1 MCTFKVIAAASFE
14 SSRRANALETD
25 ALLVEVLE
33 NSVPAKNRCFE
44 KAGPSKKMRSEY
56 EYATSPATCY
66 TFVTMS
72 KIWLDGELVEKE
84 HAVVSV
90 FDHGLL
96 YGDGCFE
103 GIRAYNGR
111 VFKLASHLRRMYQ
124 SAEKI
129 RLTPA
134 YTPEQIGD
142 AIRQTLQ
149 VNGQS
154 DAYIRLIF
162 TRGEGTLGLH
172 PFRCPRPNTIIIT
185 ANIQLY
191 PPELYENGMKV
202 IVAQRPRIPIAC
214 LDPAIKSL
222 NYLNNI
228 LAKVEAIDADVLEAI
243 MLNTDGEVA
252 ECTGDNI
259 FVIKGGQI
267 FTPPKESGILHG
279 ITRQFVM
286 DTVAPNL
293 GYTVSEKVMKLDEVL
308 AADEVFLT
316 GTAAE
321 IIGVSQIDE
330 HIIGEGKVGPI
341 TRSLNEEFR
350 RIIARNAPED

>member
-1 MCTFKVIAAASFE
+1 MAKV
-14 SSRRANALETD
+14 
-25 ALLVEVLE
+25 
-33 NSVPAKNRCFE
+33 
-44 KAGPSKKMRSEY
+44 
-56 EYATSPATCY
+56 
-66 TFVTMS
+66 
-72 KIWLDGELVEKE
+72 WLDGKLVDQADAK
-84 HAVVSV
+84 VSV

-134 YTPEQIGD
+134 YTPDEVAR
-142 AIRQTLQ
+142 AIRETLAA
-149 VNGQS
+149 NNLRDG
-154 DAYIRLIF
+154 YIRLIF
-162 TRGEGTLGLH
+162 TRGAGTLGLH
-172 PFRCPRPNTIIIT
+172 PFRCPRAGTIVI
-185 ANIQLY
+185 ADKIQLY
-191 PPELYENGMKV
+191 PDELYEKGMKV
-202 IVAQRPRIPIAC
+202 IVAQRPRIPIPC

-228 LAKVEAIDADVLEAI
+228 LAKIEAIDADVLEAI
-243 MLNTDGEVA
+243 MLNIDGHVA

-259 FVIKGGQI
+259 FIIKNKRI
-267 FTPPKESGILHG
+267 LTPPKSAGILHG
-279 ITRQFVM
+279 ITREFVL
-286 DTVAPNL
+286 DTVAPAL
-293 GYTVSEKVMKLDEVL
+293 GYAVEEKMMKLDEVL

-330 HIIGEGKVGPI
+330 YIIGNGRVGAI
-341 TRSLNEEFR
+341 TAALTQEFR
-350 RIIARNAPED
+350 KRVAANAPED